1 MKKSMRK
8 GFTLVEL
15 LIVIVVI
22 GILSAMMMLS
32 STEAVSSARAADII
46 SDLRNLKTAALA
58 YYADNLD
65 EIEGKDSNNANT
77 WKGFDGDAAA
87 NKAKVVKY
95 MGNEGNVAN
104 YSFSGNNPAGPWYV
118 YASVADSKVFEKL
131 KSRAKTVGLCIVNPA
146 SGWPTSADLSSIT
159 DIANIPNNPAKVGMQ
174 IR

>member
-32 STEAVSSARAADII
+32 STEAVSSARAADIV

-65 EIEGKDSNNANT
+65 AVEKSTWAGLDDST
-77 WKGFDGDAAA
+77 VRGEVF
-87 NKAKVVKY
+87 KY
-95 MGNEGNVAN
+95 MGNGTDKDEYTFGGEYNTKWFVWCHVKDAKVIDKLV
-104 YSFSGNNPAGPWYV
+104 SRK
-118 YASVADSKVFEKL
+118 ASVGLWK
-131 KSRAKTVGLCIVNPA
+131 AKGDTAANATESDDLVAA
-146 SGWPTSADLSSIT
+146 SDTY
-159 DIANIPNNPAKVGMQ
+159 VGMF